1 VKRLDHVPFDEIGFN
16 LNQALVNANSLFR
29 RIDTELLPETHTTLA
44 AAERSFNAANA
55 TLQQASPMQTD
66 IRQAL
71 TELRRTLAA
80 LKALSD
86 YLEQHPE
93 SIVWGKSADH

>member
-1 VKRLDHVPFDEIGFN
+1 MH
-16 LNQALVNANSLFR
+16 
-29 RIDTELLPETHTTLA
+29 
-44 AAERSFNAANA
+44 
-55 TLQQASPMQTD
+55 TD

-80 LKALSD
+80 LTALSD
-86 YLEQHPE
+86 YLKQHPG